1 MARWNRGKQLWSCRK
16 CNQTFQTQRDAANC
30 RHLMDD
36 AKKVC
41 EACEKQRLEMCPSC
55 DGEGYKICRDCCEFS
70 TMPCEIWDSV
80 ADSTN
85 LEQNAEGISTI
96 SIEQLGV
103 GVEFKFPQ
111 DWFKPPYTEFV
122 LVSKEELSDG
132 EWKIV
137 FDPLVKTGV
146 SNIEATIKSDTQFEL
161 LNTGSYGYESDEDDD
176 YLPDSLKAES
186 FEATESVGFCP
197 ECKTNSDYVC
207 DSCAQC
213 KRCCEASYGCY
224 DVALCNGCDGS
235 FIGKDIDGCCGSCD
249 DCCECDRTYQNAE
262 SWLTKGKC
270 AICNSPSKFT
280 VMTAIG
286 ERSFCCEACY
296 ADYMGLPV
304 EKEGYYGLEAET
316 KKLPPVEKAEISGI
330 ASGATMEGLDLAL
343 GGEGTLEPCPHDAGI
358 DSEEVSWLGE
368 GDRVVHITGRCRDC
382 SAEGEGYV
390 QIDFEDGERWKDDE
404 WGAETVSEVNFGKN
418 RNYKISYLP
427 EEEMV
432 CPTCWEEGV
441 KAPYL
446 VACADYDP
454 APWDYA
460 EHFFCLECA
469 VRLIHDEENTPCEED
484 EEWASEADA
493 LDCWVHSNPCAD
505 ACEGF

>member
-85 LEQNAEGISTI
+85 LAQNAEGISTI

-186 FEATESVGFCP
+186 FEDMKIKYGNRDRIFFIKSVDYDTDGEIENDELPQEFTIKIP
-197 ECKTNSDYVC
+197 SDYHYF
-207 DSCAQC
+207 D
-213 KRCCEASYGCY
+213 
-224 DVALCNGCDGS
+224 
-235 FIGKDIDGCCGSCD
+235 
-249 DCCECDRTYQNAE
+249 
-262 SWLTKGKC
+262 
-270 AICNSPSKFT
+270 
-280 VMTAIG
+280 
-286 ERSFCCEACY
+286 
-296 ADYMGLPV
+296 
-304 EKEGYYGLEAET
+304 
-316 KKLPPVEKAEISGI
+316 
-330 ASGATMEGLDLAL
+330 
-343 GGEGTLEPCPHDAGI
+343 
-358 DSEEVSWLGE
+358 
-368 GDRVVHITGRCRDC
+368 
-382 SAEGEGYV
+382 
-390 QIDFEDGERWKDDE
+390 EDGNEQP
-404 WGAETVSEVNFGKN
+404 
-418 RNYKISYLP
+418 I
-427 EEEMV
+427 
-432 CPTCWEEGV
+432 PT
-441 KAPYL
+441 P
-446 VACADYDP
+446 
-454 APWDYA
+454 
-460 EHFFCLECA
+460 
-469 VRLIHDEENTPCEED
+469 
-484 EEWASEADA
+484 
-493 LDCWVHSNPCAD
+493 
-505 ACEGF
+505 